1 MASYLTRMDDVIS
14 PNSHYESQTSSY
26 HPIPSHFYGQVLTLQ
41 KHQTPSAG
49 VIFVLTGYRFF
60 PTTIWLMDR
69 SLASKVQGL
78 WPLSPP
84 STMSLIICTVLLYYI
99 SPHHSSS
106 YFQNFLHQL
115 FLPNHTNL
123 PVSTMPWNLSHTHT
137 LAYSS
142 HHHSPLS
149 SSHQQHFQMHIIT
162 ANPYLVYQ

>member
-1 MASYLTRMDDVIS
+1 MRGQEPTRLYCQMKQVLLVSAAIFGKEEQVSSY
-14 PNSHYESQTSSY
+14 QTSSY

-106 YFQNFLHQL
+106 YFQNLLHQL

-123 PVSTMPWNLSHTHT
+123 PVSTMP
-137 LAYSS
+137 
-142 HHHSPLS
+142 
-149 SSHQQHFQMHIIT
+149 
-162 ANPYLVYQ
+162 